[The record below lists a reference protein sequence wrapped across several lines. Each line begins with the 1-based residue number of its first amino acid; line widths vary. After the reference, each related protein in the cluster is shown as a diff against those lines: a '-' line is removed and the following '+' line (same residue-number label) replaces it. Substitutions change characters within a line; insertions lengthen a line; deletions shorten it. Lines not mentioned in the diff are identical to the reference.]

1 MNLPPH
7 LNRGSWTGWTPAEG
21 FPLPPAQGN
30 ADPRISFLLNLGRAL
45 HTSGY
50 SADRLEEALSLA
62 CDQLGLEG
70 HFFSTPTSI
79 MASFGPQDDQR
90 TFMLRVSPGDSN
102 LAKLARVDQVT
113 RDVLTGRLTPAE
125 GTIAIGKIETAPP
138 DYGPVLNTLA
148 FGVVSGS
155 AARFLGGGLAEIVVG
170 TIAGLAIGGL
180 ALLAERH
187 PGLARVFE
195 PLAAFTGSVL
205 VTLAAAAGAP
215 VAVLVATL
223 AAVIILIPGLTLTT
237 AITELS
243 TRHLASGTAR
253 LAGALVLLLGIT
265 FGIALGA
272 KIVTLITGPVPRVE
286 PVPLPGWTLFASLV
300 TVALGFVV
308 LLKAEVRDVGYI
320 IAAGGLAYVGARA
333 GGNLLGAELGAFGGA
348 LLTGVGSRLYSKFTN
363 RPSQIALVPG
373 LLLLVPGSIGLRSFT
388 EMLEGEAISGVEGV
402 FRVALIAVS
411 LASGI
416 LTARLITPRR
426 ALLE

>member
-1 MNLPPH
+1 
-7 LNRGSWTGWTPAEG
+7 
-21 FPLPPAQGN
+21 
-30 ADPRISFLLNLGRAL
+30 AL

-125 GTIAIGKIETAPP
+125 GTLALGKIVTAPP

-170 TIAGLAIGGL
+170 TLAGLAIGGL

-195 PLAAFTGSVL
+195 PLAAF
-205 VTLAAAAGAP
+205 
-215 VAVLVATL
+215 
-223 AAVIILIPGLTLTT
+223 
-237 AITELS
+237 
-243 TRHLASGTAR
+243 
-253 LAGALVLLLGIT
+253 
-265 FGIALGA
+265 
-272 KIVTLITGPVPRVE
+272 
-286 PVPLPGWTLFASLV
+286 
-300 TVALGFVV
+300 
-308 LLKAEVRDVGYI
+308 
-320 IAAGGLAYVGARA
+320 
-333 GGNLLGAELGAFGGA
+333 
-348 LLTGVGSRLYSKFTN
+348 
-363 RPSQIALVPG
+363 
-373 LLLLVPGSIGLRSFT
+373 
-388 EMLEGEAISGVEGV
+388 
-402 FRVALIAVS
+402 
-411 LASGI
+411 
-416 LTARLITPRR
+416 
-426 ALLE
+426 